1 MAVRKP
7 SAFGITAV
15 SVIYFGALFWWK
27 KEDLLGAD
35 RDAMIYAAQMIAVAV
50 AYVAWV
56 LWAVQK
62 DLPDG
67 IKKMYCP

>member
-35 RDAMIYAAQMIAVAV
+35 RDAMIYAAQMIAV
-50 AYVAWV
+50 
-56 LWAVQK
+56 
-62 DLPDG
+62 
-67 IKKMYCP
+67 